1 MWVSRCR
8 ASRHRS
14 PVPAPRLW
22 SSRPR
27 PRPAQFPP
35 RVRPGAA
42 PVLLVGLV
50 VVRVVPVL
58 VVARVLLVR
67 VALVRPVVPVV
78 VRVAQA
84 VQVRPAV
91 RVGPEPEVPAV
102 PVHLW
107 QAARPLRVEH
117 PQALRWR
124 MPRALRA
131 APRPESWIPPAH
143 RSQVPSVMVRRWQ
156 MPRPMSARV
165 ACRAPV
171 VAKVSAAVVR
181 RVAE

>member
-1 MWVSRCR
+1 M
-8 ASRHRS
+8 
-14 PVPAPRLW
+14 PAPRLW

-27 PRPAQFPP
+27 PRPARFPP

-42 PVLLVGLV
+42 PVAPVLLVVVRVVPVLLV